1 MEATRSATLIM
12 KSILTICWLVLSIGA
27 ALFEPQT
34 ARAQGSPDAPDGL
47 GGWSPFSGVELAIH
61 VQEISAEGATS
72 FGAVG
77 SGTNTLSNLNA
88 RMEAGIKSPSIKA
101 IPGQPRIVMRGGVS
115 LPLRETGTIVSDQT
129 IGDEVELGSDLS
141 VSWKMMWH
149 AGLDLQYR
157 LPLDDY
163 IILVHPGIEYLGSR
177 FRYETK
183 FTFRA
188 QPGSDLAQ
196 QTPNPFNPPRVPFEG
211 RSSPDVHHFLG
222 PTVAIEAGL
231 VGVGPAT
238 ISAFLGGRMYFLVGD
253 RDTEVSFDKDL
264 LGTAQSGTGRLESNF
279 IAGQVA
285 FGIRGSF

>member
-1 MEATRSATLIM
+1 MR
-12 KSILTICWLVLSIGA
+12 SILTIGWLVLMTGT
-27 ALFEPQT
+27 ALVEPST
-34 ARAQGSPDAPDGL
+34 ARAQDSPDVQGGL

-61 VQEISAEGATS
+61 AQEVSAEGATT

-77 SGTNTLSNLNA
+77 AGTNTLSNLNA
-88 RMEAGIKSPSIKA
+88 RMEAGIKSPSIEA

-115 LPLRETGTIVSDQT
+115 LPLRETSTIMSDQT
-129 IGDEVELGSDLS
+129 IGDDVELGTDLS
-141 VSWKMMWH
+141 MSWKMMWH

-157 LPLDDY
+157 LPLEDY
-163 IILVHPGIEYLGSR
+163 LILVHPGIEYLGSR

-183 FTFRA
+183 FIFRA
-188 QPGSDLAQ
+188 QPVSDLAQ

-211 RSSPDVHHFLG
+211 RSSPDVHHFIG
-222 PTVAIEAGL
+222 PTLSIEAGL

-253 RDTEVSFDKDL
+253 RDTSIEFDKDL
-264 LGTAQSGTGRLESNF
+264 LGTAQTGTGRLESNF